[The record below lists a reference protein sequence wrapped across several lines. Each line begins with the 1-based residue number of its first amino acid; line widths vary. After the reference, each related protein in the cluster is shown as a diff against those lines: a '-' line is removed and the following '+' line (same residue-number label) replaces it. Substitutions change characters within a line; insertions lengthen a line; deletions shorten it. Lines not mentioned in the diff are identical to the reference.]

1 MEIRS
6 TVLVA
11 SILIGSLSL
20 LACAEQPRG
29 RPITAEGWKRI
40 EEEVKLTRLEREKFD
55 ASHPLKGQVADPALR
70 QLHDEGYACHIGY
83 LDLPRIAKGTSA
95 TFEFVRTPLVFCM
108 QRSTQPDDF
117 CMERHVNL
125 SIGWQDPK
133 APESELRAQLI
144 SSVITDRAFRCD
156 TASDVK
162 HR

>member
-1 MEIRS
+1 MRS

-20 LACAEQPRG
+20 FACAEQPRG

-40 EEEVKLTRLEREKFD
+40 EERVKLRRLEDEKFD
-55 ASHPLKGQVADPALR
+55 ASHPLKGRIADPALR
-70 QLHDEGYACHIGY
+70 QLHDEGYACHIDY
-83 LDLPRIAKGTSA
+83 VDHIKRDKDFVPY
-95 TFEFVRTPLVFCM
+95 FVRTPLVFCM

-117 CMERHVNL
+117 CLERHVNL